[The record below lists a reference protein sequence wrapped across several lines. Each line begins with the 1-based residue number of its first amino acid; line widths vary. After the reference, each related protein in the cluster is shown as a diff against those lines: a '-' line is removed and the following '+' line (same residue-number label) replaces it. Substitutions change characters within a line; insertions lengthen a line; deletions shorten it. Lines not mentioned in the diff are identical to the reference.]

1 MKISELSI
9 KRPVFAT
16 VMSLAIVLFGVVA
29 YTRLPVREYP
39 NIDPPIVS
47 VNTFYRGA
55 SASVMETE
63 ITDVLEE
70 QLATIEGIRT
80 MTSSSSEQ
88 GSGITIEF
96 ELGRNVEEAAND
108 VRDKVSRTLGRL
120 PSEAD
125 EPVVSKIDANAQ
137 PIIWIALSSE
147 RHNTLELSEVADRV
161 MKERLLRL
169 PGVGAVIIGGERR
182 YSMRVWLDP
191 QKMAAH
197 GLTTTDVE
205 SAIRRANAEIPGGR
219 VEGKGREFS
228 VLTRGEVSEP
238 NEFAAI
244 IVKQGGI
251 EQVRLGDVAQVEVGA
266 EDDRTATRYNGKPA
280 IGLGVVK
287 QSTASTLDVG
297 EEVENAMPAL
307 QKLLPDGMQLQ
318 FAYNSSLFV
327 RQSIN
332 EVGET
337 ILIALCL
344 VVLVILAF
352 LKSMRAT
359 IIPAIAIPI
368 SIIGALAVA
377 YFLGYTINILTLL
390 AIVLAIGLVVDDAI
404 VMLENIYRHLQMGKS
419 RMRAA
424 YDGAKEIGF
433 AVLAT
438 TIALV
443 AVFVPL
449 AFLTGSVGRL
459 FNEFGITVAAAVL
472 ISGFVA
478 LSFTPMLCSR
488 VLRPLHG
495 TSTSWA
501 SRSFD
506 SFFEWVD
513 RTYDNILRFSMRNKW
528 VTIGASVLFV
538 ALGLLLF
545 RFLPSELIPTEDRGT
560 AFGIVM
566 APDGST
572 LEYTDKYMH
581 QMEGILMGLPEYQ
594 GLFTATGLSFGAAG
608 SPADGFVF
616 LRLKERSEREKSQ
629 QQIVAE
635 MFPPIFS
642 IPGVTAFLINL
653 PSLNTGA
660 GSTPIEYV
668 LMGDTY
674 DDLQQAV
681 GTMMQKASQLG
692 FLINLNTDL
701 KLNKPQLEI
710 HIDRDRAAQLGVSVA
725 DIGATLETFLGGR
738 VVSNFKRASKQYDV
752 ILQLRPQDRAT
763 PGTIEQLYL
772 RGNGDL
778 VQLATVVKVDETVAP
793 KSLNH
798 FNRVRSAKI
807 TANLAPGVALGDALA
822 ALDNIANTE
831 LSKSIKRDLAGQ
843 SREFRDSS
851 SSLYFMFGLAVV
863 FIFLVLAAQFE
874 SFVHPM
880 TILLAVPLAM
890 VGAIMALFAFGQT
903 MNIFSQI
910 GLIMLI
916 GLVTKNSILI
926 VEFANQLREQGRE
939 ALEAVIE
946 ASRIR
951 LRPILMTSFAT
962 VFGVLP
968 IAIGLGAGAES
979 RRPLGVAVVG
989 GLIFSTFLTLVL
1001 VPVVYALLARF
1012 TKVAEHHDE
1021 MTPEHATEKPAGV

>member
-244 IVKQGGI
+244 IVKQDGI

-266 EDDRTATRYNGKPA
+266 EDDRTATRYNGQPA

-424 YDGAKEIGF
+424 FDGAKEIGF

-822 ALDNIANTE
+822 ALDNIADTE
-831 LSKSIKRDLAGQ
+831 LSKTIKRDLAGQ

-1012 TKVAEHHDE
+1012 TKAAEHHDE
-1021 MTPEHATEKPAGV
+1021 MAPEHAAEKPAGV

>member
-244 IVKQGGI
+244 IVKQDGI

-266 EDDRTATRYNGKPA
+266 EDDRTATRYNGQPA

-424 YDGAKEIGF
+424 FDGAKEIGF

-822 ALDNIANTE
+822 ALDNIADTE
-831 LSKSIKRDLAGQ
+831 LSKTIKRDLAGQ

-1012 TKVAEHHDE
+1012 TKAAEHHDE
-1021 MTPEHATEKPAGV
+1021 IAPEHAAEKPAGV

>member
-674 DDLQQAV
+674 DDLRAY
-681 GTMMQKASQLG
+681 GRYLG
-692 FLINLNTDL
+692 
-701 KLNKPQLEI
+701 
-710 HIDRDRAAQLGVSVA
+710 
-725 DIGATLETFLGGR
+725 
-738 VVSNFKRASKQYDV
+738 
-752 ILQLRPQDRAT
+752 
-763 PGTIEQLYL
+763 
-772 RGNGDL
+772 
-778 VQLATVVKVDETVAP
+778 
-793 KSLNH
+793 
-798 FNRVRSAKI
+798 
-807 TANLAPGVALGDALA
+807 
-822 ALDNIANTE
+822 
-831 LSKSIKRDLAGQ
+831 
-843 SREFRDSS
+843 
-851 SSLYFMFGLAVV
+851 
-863 FIFLVLAAQFE
+863 
-874 SFVHPM
+874 
-880 TILLAVPLAM
+880 
-890 VGAIMALFAFGQT
+890 
-903 MNIFSQI
+903 
-910 GLIMLI
+910 
-916 GLVTKNSILI
+916 
-926 VEFANQLREQGRE
+926 
-939 ALEAVIE
+939 
-946 ASRIR
+946 
-951 LRPILMTSFAT
+951 
-962 VFGVLP
+962 
-968 IAIGLGAGAES
+968 
-979 RRPLGVAVVG
+979 
-989 GLIFSTFLTLVL
+989 
-1001 VPVVYALLARF
+1001 
-1012 TKVAEHHDE
+1012 
-1021 MTPEHATEKPAGV
+1021 

>member
-169 PGVGAVIIGGERR
+169 PGVGAVIIGGQRR

-424 YDGAKEIGF
+424 YDGPKEIGF

-438 TIALV
+438 TIGLV

-989 GLIFSTFLTLVL
+989 GLIFSTFLTLVHETRFFRHGA
-1001 VPVVYALLARF
+1001 PDAPRSPRRRPGVV
-1012 TKVAEHHDE
+1012 
-1021 MTPEHATEKPAGV
+1021 